1 MPMKAQLKTWSL
13 DHNNNTQ
20 DAENDNDENGNK
32 VNEDTDCE
40 DSDESSSACNY
51 LKEFKKWLQ
60 SPNGG
65 LKAQKCAM
73 EHAFQAKVIATVAG
87 GG

>member
-1 MPMKAQLKTWSL
+1 
-13 DHNNNTQ
+13 
-20 DAENDNDENGNK
+20 
-32 VNEDTDCE
+32 
-40 DSDESSSACNY
+40 